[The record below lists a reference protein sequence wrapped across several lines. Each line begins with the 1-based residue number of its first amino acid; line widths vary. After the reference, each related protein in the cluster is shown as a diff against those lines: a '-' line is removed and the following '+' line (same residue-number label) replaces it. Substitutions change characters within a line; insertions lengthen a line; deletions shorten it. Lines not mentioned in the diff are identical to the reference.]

1 MFFKQVPETKS
12 KASMAKNRR
21 VHLANERTFLAWIRT
36 AIGIMA
42 FGFVIEKFG
51 VAPLSKS
58 TSAFQCNCVAYA
70 GLFLVLLGALVALL
84 ATYRFLKLQKDIM
97 EDVFRPSFAPDV
109 MIAILLGS
117 IGLLLVVYLVA
128 VG

>member
-1 MFFKQVPETKS
+1 MFFRRVPEGKT
-12 KASMAKNRR
+12 KASIAKNRR

-51 VAPLSKS
+51 VTPLSN
-58 TSAFQCNCVAYA
+58 TTTPFQCDCVKYA
-70 GLFLVLLGALVALL
+70 GLFLVLLGAVVALL

-109 MIAILLGS
+109 MIAILLGC